1 VDLLLALLR
10 LLAAIRHPFSPPT
23 QVIDGTGSILTPSG
37 VLFCRYGS
45 QANEADAWN
54 RVLRRC

>member
-10 LLAAIRHPFSPPT
+10 LLAAIRHPSSPPT
-23 QVIDGTGSILTPSG
+23 RVIDGTCSILTPQR

-54 RVLRRC
+54 RVLR